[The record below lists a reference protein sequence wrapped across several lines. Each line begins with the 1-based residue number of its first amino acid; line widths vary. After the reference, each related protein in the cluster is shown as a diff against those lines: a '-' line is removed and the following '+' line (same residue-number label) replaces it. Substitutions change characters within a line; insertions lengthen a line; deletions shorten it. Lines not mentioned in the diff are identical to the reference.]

1 MPNYVSETDK
11 VLLDRLR
18 QGDHGAYRALFDR
31 HWELTYNTIYKRL
44 KDHDL
49 SADLTQDIFMNVWL
63 RRDIV
68 TIDNLPAYLTTAAR
82 YSVYRAMEQRQVF
95 VPVDDLLHSLKSSS
109 DQADA
114 PLLMKEFFLAF
125 EAAVGDM
132 PPARQQIFR
141 LRYIDGLTPD
151 EIAAQLNISPKTVR
165 NQLGR
170 ALQAF
175 KVLSLVLLMTSGL

>member
-1 MPNYVSETDK
+1 MPDYASETDE

-18 QGDHGAYRALFDR
+18 NGDHAAYRAIFDR
-31 HWELTYNTIYKRL
+31 HWERTYNTIYKRL
-44 KDHDL
+44 KNHDQ
-49 SADLTQDIFMNVWL
+49 SADLTQDIFMTLWV
-63 RRDIV
+63 RREVV
-68 TIDNLPAYLTTAAR
+68 TIAKLPAYLGTAAR
-82 YSVYRAMEQRQVF
+82 YSVYRAMEQRQLF
-95 VPVDDLLHSLKSSS
+95 VPVDDLIQALKAS

-141 LRYIDGLTPD
+141 LRYIDGLTPE

-175 KVLSLVLLMTSGL
+175 KVLSLVLLMTAGW